1 MAGHLETPPGWTP
14 EFPGQRPPFAAGN
27 KLAVTHGA
35 YSAARTDPI
44 ARRYLAEIADDPSLE
59 YLNQPRFHA
68 GLWLWASAMAKV
80 ELLSAWVDDQDIADA
95 ADSDRGKTSALEL
108 LRKWMATAQTW
119 ASRLGLDPLSAA
131 RLGKDVA
138 QGRQAD
144 AATTLTALRTQHEAA
159 TRAVGDTLT
168 VKAGSHSE

>member
-1 MAGHLETPPGWTP
+1 MAGTLVIPDGWEP
-14 EFPGQRPPFAAGN
+14 EFPGQRPPFTEGN

-35 YSAARTDPI
+35 YSAERTDPI

-59 YLNQPRFHA
+59 YLQQPRFHA

-80 ELLSAWVDDQDIADA
+80 ELLSVWVDGMDIADA
-95 ADSDRGKTSALEL
+95 ADGSRGNTSTLEL

-144 AATTLTALRTQHEAA
+144 AATTLTALRAQHEAA
-159 TRAVGDTLT
+159 TRTQG
-168 VKAGSHSE
+168 

>member
-1 MAGHLETPPGWTP
+1 MGGHLEIPPDWTP
-14 EFPGQRPPFAAGN
+14 DFPGQRPPFAPGN

-35 YSAARTDPI
+35 YSAERTDPI

-59 YLNQPRFHA
+59 YLHQPRFHA

-80 ELLSAWVDDQDIADA
+80 ELLSAWVDEQDIEDA

-144 AATTLTALRTQHEAA
+144 AATTLTALRAQHEAA
-159 TRAVGDTLT
+159 TRQP
-168 VKAGSHSE
+168 GS